1 MSGDSRVW
9 VEVEGRGYVA
19 GSITVHDA
27 GGEQSEVSLSQRM
40 PTPAFDACPRQH
52 YRART
57 YI

>member
-27 GGEQSEVSLSQRM
+27 GGEQSEVSLSIAARAD
-40 PTPAFDACPRQH
+40 PALR
-52 YRART
+52 
-57 YI
+57 